1 MWGCVPGREGR
12 KAWHIHQQQIGLPHG
27 LIPASPQTA
36 STAWI
41 KREKGRKKSM
51 QEAARAHR
59 VCSELLPQADR
70 NQ

>member
-1 MWGCVPGREGR
+1 MCVLSRER
-12 KAWHIHQQQIGLPHG
+12 KKTWHIHHQQIGLLHG
-27 LIPASPQTA
+27 LIPASLQTA
-36 STAWI
+36 NTAWI